1 MSVDRYKKL
10 EPKLIMEEYFNG
22 NIQAWGMFEDTFGII
37 RKRFTCIIKANFNSE
52 MKTIEVAENFTY
64 DDQSTEKRT
73 WLLKKTS
80 SDQYEATTDSV
91 IGVGKGK
98 TSGNAF
104 HWKYKF
110 ELSIF
115 GKKVKVKFDDRMYL
129 ISKNVIINRARIYK
143 YGIKLGTVNLY
154 FHKIN

>member
-1 MSVDRYKKL
+1 
-10 EPKLIMEEYFNG
+10 
-22 NIQAWGMFEDTFGII
+22 
-37 RKRFTCIIKANFNSE
+37 

-64 DDQSTEKRT
+64 DDKSTEQRT
-73 WLLKKTS
+73 WLLKKFS

-110 ELSIF
+110 ELSLF

-129 ISKNVIINRARIYK
+129 ISKNVIINRARMYK

>member
-1 MSVDRYKKL
+1 MKKVSFL
-10 EPKLIMEEYFNG
+10 IFGFISLGLYFFAYDFNLSFNAHEVTQAQFFSATRPNWKIQTLNAKDSYELNSLKAFQEENKKVYLLDEPI
-22 NIQAWGMFEDTFGII
+22 
-37 RKRFTCIIKANFNSE
+37 FTSYCG
-52 MKTIEVAENFTY
+52 
-64 DDQSTEKRT
+64 
-73 WLLKKTS
+73 
-80 SDQYEATTDSV
+80 

-110 ELSIF
+110 ELSLF
-115 GKKVKVKFDDRMYL
+115 GKKIKVKFDDRMYL
-129 ISKNVIINRARIYK
+129 ISKNVIINRARMYK